1 MFEAEELVLLTGD
14 VIEGI
19 ELREDKLV
27 FKKDRLSLR

>member
-1 MFEAEELVLLTGD
+1 LLTGD

-27 FKKDRLSLR
+27 FKKDRLSLRWVLLFF